1 MTIRKITIYFWIACL
16 SLSLPLCAQ
25 NRQKG
30 KKVATKVQQTIRK
43 HNTPTNALFREML
56 PATAKLM
63 FVDSI
68 IVDKKD
74 FLKQIPL
81 DKEAGE
87 IVATKDFL
95 GDSQTSEAFVFINGI
110 GNRAFLTKGDTL
122 QTAIYTADRLGK
134 KWTQPTPITAIDDT
148 YQQPNYPFMMTDGTT
163 LYFAAKGNRSI
174 GGYDLFVTRYNSA
187 QHSFYQ
193 PENMG
198 LPYNSTAND
207 YLLAIDDAN
216 ELGWLVTDRNMPEE
230 KVCIYTFVPTKQR
243 FSYERDNLTTK
254 QLEAQAQI
262 SSIASTWQ
270 NGDREAA
277 LKRLKQLIAHNKP
290 KNHSPKELKFVIND
304 DVTLR
309 SINDFKAINRAKVSR
324 FLELQTD
331 YNRQDKEL
339 LSLRDS
345 YANATRAEKQT
356 LTKIIIEREKALE
369 QLQINIIKLEKEIR
383 NNENLK

>member
-16 SLSLPLCAQ
+16 PLSLPLCAQ

-30 KKVATKVQQTIRK
+30 KKVATKVQQTTTK
-43 HNTPTNALFREML
+43 HNIPANALFREML

-81 DKEAGE
+81 DKEVGE

-95 GDSQTSEAFVFINGI
+95 GDSQASEAFIFINGI

-122 QTAIYTADRLGK
+122 QRAIYTADRLGK

-148 YQQPNYPFMMTDGTT
+148 YQQPNYPFMMADGMT

-174 GGYDLFVTRYNSA
+174 GGYDLFVTRYNSE

-277 LKRLKQLIAHNKP
+277 LKRLNQLIAHNKP

-304 DVTLR
+304 DVTLKN
-309 SINDFKAINRAKVSR
+309 INDFKAENRAKVSR
-324 FLELQTD
+324 FLNLQAD
-331 YNRQDKEL
+331 YSRQDKEL

-345 YANATRAEKQT
+345 YENAARTEKQA
-356 LTKIIIEREKALE
+356 LSKIILEREKALE
-369 QLQINIIKLEKEIR
+369 QLQINITKLEKEIR